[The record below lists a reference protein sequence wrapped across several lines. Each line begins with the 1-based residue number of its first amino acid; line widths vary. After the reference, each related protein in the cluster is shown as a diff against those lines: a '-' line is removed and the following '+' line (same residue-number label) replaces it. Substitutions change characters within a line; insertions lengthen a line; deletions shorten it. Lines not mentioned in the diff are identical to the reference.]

1 MLISIIRVG
10 MNSIQ
15 NLDTRILI
23 HTLFSRTI
31 RQKVYLKN
39 IFDARTKNLIASDK
53 AFVKLVIMATIRHL
67 GHIDNIIGRYVK
79 RKPPNIVEDIL
90 RIGVAQI
97 LFIKTPHYAAV
108 STSVDLAKRLGY
120 SKMSGFINSVLR
132 SLIKDEKNIFSEKKD
147 FLLNTPKWLS
157 DHMIRDYGIIEAQK
171 IAEAHSVEPQLD
183 LTFKHDSMV
192 NSFLSQV
199 NGIVL
204 PSGTVRVKNQGLVS
218 KLPGYDKGLWWV
230 QDTAA
235 ALPVKVLSRLL
246 ESSASVLDVCAAP
259 GGKTSQLLSLG
270 FDVTSIDVSPARAE
284 MLRHNLQRLN
294 LSTEIIIND
303 FLQWKTQKKF
313 DAVLIDA
320 PCSSTGT
327 IRRHPDIAYIKSNKD
342 IPSLVELQ
350 KKLIL
355 RGCDL
360 IKSGGYLL
368 YSNCSILKK
377 EGEDLIDSL
386 MKDYNLSLSHIRKHD
401 NDFEASWVD
410 GKGAIRV
417 LPSFWKC
424 FGGIDGFYI
433 ALLKKL

>member
-1 MLISIIRVG
+1 MS
-10 MNSIQ
+10 SIQ

-39 IFDARTKNLIASDK
+39 IFDARTKSLISSDK
-53 AFVKLVIMATIRHL
+53 AFVKLVILTTIRHL
-67 GHIDNIIGRYVK
+67 GRIDNIIGKYVK

-97 LFIKTPHYAAV
+97 LYIKTPHYAAV
-108 STSVDLAKRLGY
+108 STSVDLSKRLGY

-132 SLIKDEKNIFSEKKD
+132 SLIRDEKDVFSAKED
-147 FLLNTPKWLS
+147 FLLNTPKWLR

-171 IAEAHSVEPQLD
+171 ISEAHSVEPQLD
-183 LTFKHDSMV
+183 LTFKHDSMI
-192 NSFLSQV
+192 NSFLSQI

-204 PSGTVRVKNQGLVS
+204 PSGTVRVKNQGLIS
-218 KLPGYDKGLWWV
+218 KLPGYDKGIWWV

-235 ALPVKVLSRLL
+235 ALPVKILSRLL
-246 ESSASVLDVCAAP
+246 ERSASVLDVCAAP
-259 GGKTSQLLSLG
+259 GGKTAQLLSSG
-270 FDVTSIDVSPARAE
+270 FDVTSIDISPERTDI
-284 MLRHNLQRLN
+284 LRHNLQRLN
-294 LSTEIIIND
+294 LSSEIIIYD
-303 FLQWKTQKKF
+303 FLKWKTQKKF

-342 IPSLVELQ
+342 IPGLVELQ

-355 RGCDL
+355 RGYDL
-360 IKSGGYLL
+360 IKPGGYLL

-377 EGEDLIDSL
+377 EGVDLIDSL
-386 MKDYNLSLSHIRKHD
+386 IKDYSLSSSHIRERD
-401 NDFEASWVD
+401 NDFNAPWVN

-417 LPSFWKC
+417 LPSFWKS

>member
-1 MLISIIRVG
+1 MLISIIRVE

-39 IFDARTKNLIASDK
+39 IFDARTKSLISSDK
-53 AFVKLVIMATIRHL
+53 AFVKLVILTTIRHL
-67 GHIDNIIGRYVK
+67 GRIDNIIGKYVK
-79 RKPPNIVEDIL
+79 RKPPNTVEDIL

-97 LFIKTPHYAAV
+97 LYIKTPHYAAV
-108 STSVDLAKRLGY
+108 STSVDLSKRLGY

-132 SLIKDEKNIFSEKKD
+132 SLIRDEKDVFSAKED
-147 FLLNTPKWLS
+147 FLLNTPKWLR

-171 IAEAHSVEPQLD
+171 ISEAHSVEPQLD
-183 LTFKHDSMV
+183 LTFKHDSMI
-192 NSFLSQV
+192 NSFLSQI

-218 KLPGYDKGLWWV
+218 KLPGYDKGIWWV

-235 ALPVKVLSRLL
+235 ALPVKILSRLL
-246 ESSASVLDVCAAP
+246 ETSSSVLDVCAAP
-259 GGKTSQLLSLG
+259 GGKTAQLLSLG
-270 FDVTSIDVSPARAE
+270 FDVTSIDISPERTDI
-284 MLRHNLQRLN
+284 LRHNLQRLN
-294 LSTEIIIND
+294 LSSEIIIYD
-303 FLQWKTQKKF
+303 FLKWKTQKKF

-342 IPSLVELQ
+342 IPGLVELQ

-355 RGCDL
+355 RGYDL
-360 IKSGGYLL
+360 IKPGGYLL

-386 MKDYNLSLSHIRKHD
+386 MKDYSLSSSHIGESE
-401 NDFEASWVD
+401 NDFDASWVN

-417 LPSFWKC
+417 LPSFWKS